1 MPSGSQDASRLVYR
15 RRHRL
20 SRSRDFRAVY
30 KEGLRARRGPLLVFA
45 RPNDLPHARL
55 GLSVPRRVGKAAA
68 RNRIKRRLREAFRL
82 LMPEAPSG
90 YDLVVVVRPHGAL
103 AMVEYQRLLLSAWR
117 RLDHDWRR
125 RAQRQQS
132 PGAPDG

>member
-1 MPSGSQDASRLVYR
+1 MSIGSQDAPRLVYR

-55 GLSVPRRVGKAAA
+55 GLSVPRRVGKAVS

-90 YDLVVVVRPHGAL
+90 YDLVIVVRPHAAL
-103 AMVEYQRLLLSAWR
+103 EMSEYQRLLRSAWK
-117 RLDHDWRR
+117 RLDHEWRR
-125 RAQRQQS
+125 RAPRQQS
-132 PGAPDG
+132 PGDPDG